1 MISVFP
7 SRAVAVVHVEETDLA
22 HQVFR
27 LGRRIT
33 LPLRNT
39 SRSNRRFHARFTCYW
54 LSVILVS
61 MVYISPAL
69 ERILATIARLDISPR
84 PTMRHLQALVAVF
97 FSSSALATSIG
108 LGYHTIGDHV
118 EGKPTGKMEIING
131 INTYVSLPQ
140 SGHYNHKEAIL
151 MLTDVFGL
159 PLINNK
165 LLV

>member
-1 MISVFP
+1 MPI
-7 SRAVAVVHVEETDLA
+7 VHVKEMDLV

-33 LPLRNT
+33 SPLYNT
-39 SRSNRRFHARFTCYW
+39 SRSSRRITCSICVLLGLRYCAIHGIYMPC
-54 LSVILVS
+54 SRTDFG
-61 MVYISPAL
+61 Y
-69 ERILATIARLDISPR
+69 IARLEISLP
-84 PTMRHLQALVAVF
+84 PTMRHLRALVAIF
-97 FSSSALATSIG
+97 FSSSTLATTIG
-108 LGYHTIGDHV
+108 LGDHTIGDHI
-118 EGKPTGKMEIING
+118 EGNPTGRMEIING

-151 MLTDVFGL
+151 MLTDIFGL

>member
-1 MISVFP
+1 
-7 SRAVAVVHVEETDLA
+7 
-22 HQVFR
+22 
-27 LGRRIT
+27 
-33 LPLRNT
+33 
-39 SRSNRRFHARFTCYW
+39 
-54 LSVILVS
+54 